1 VGSLRIATFNIHRG
15 LGTDDVLDL
24 DRTAAAIRATGAD
37 VVALQELDRNLDRTG
52 RIDQPALLAARV
64 GLPIEFRP
72 TLRLRDGEYG
82 IGLLAEGL
90 ASVDWVR
97 LPRVGREEP
106 RGVIVGRLPDL
117 WVCATHLSTRP
128 EARRVQ
134 LRALARLVAD
144 LDGPVTVLGDLNA
157 GRRELRP
164 LRRKGLVPG
173 PRMATFRG
181 SRGRQIDY
189 ILTPREVGVERSWTV
204 ETDASDHLPLA
215 AQLRF

>member
-1 VGSLRIATFNIHRG
+1 MGSLSIATFNVHSG

-24 DRTAAAIRATGAD
+24 ERTAAAIRATGAD
-37 VVALQELDRNLDRTG
+37 VVALQELDRNMGRT
-52 RIDQPALLAARV
+52 RRLDQPALLAARV
-64 GLPIEFRP
+64 GLPVEFHATITHRG
-72 TLRLRDGEYG
+72 GEYG
-82 IGLLAEGL
+82 IALLAEGL
-90 ASVDWVR
+90 RSVDWVR

-106 RGVIVGRLPDL
+106 RGAIVGRLPAL

-164 LRRKGLVPG
+164 LRRMGLTPG
-173 PRMATFRG
+173 PPLATFRG

-189 ILTPREVGVERSWTV
+189 ILTPNEVGVERYWTV
-204 ETDASDHLPLA
+204 ETDASDHLPLVA
-215 AQLRF
+215 RLRF